1 VFLLTFH
8 NLKLLPQ
15 SKPTVTMTN
24 SSHRSALAAGFVA
37 GCSVAATVS
46 WLLLRA
52 QKQRSGEKLM
62 DREKNDAAF
71 HRSLPDDIRDEQL
84 SRHTLYFG
92 ESGMAKLKAATVCVV
107 GVGGVG
113 SHAAHMLARSGLG
126 HLRLVDFDQ
135 VTVSSLNRHAC
146 ATLRDVGTAKVECL
160 AQFLRKICP
169 DAAHLQVETV
179 AEMYTAATGARLL
192 HLPEGRLWNMVVD
205 CIDDVPTKA
214 ALLAYCLQNKIRVI
228 SCMGAGG
235 KADPT
240 RLHISDLRSAAND
253 PLASKIRQSL
263 KKYMKEASDDTSYLD
278 DMDQLTILYSS
289 EKTVV
294 KLADFTAE
302 QKEEGVHNFGAVD
315 GMRIRVVPVLGTM
328 PAIMGQALASICVTV
343 LAGKQMQPVTGE
355 RIGRNARNKIY
366 SILRT
371 REQNLTA
378 RIRAEVDA
386 SPERTV
392 SIRETKG
399 VNGVGEL
406 VTVTENDGSFK
417 TTWIGALQ
425 IDQSD
430 DMEYLMEIW
439 RNRCGVTGARLGT
452 VLHLV
457 RWDRSQTSTCDNLVL
472 VGANVLPGFEADP
485 EEYKNK
491 LDASIRTRIETRL
504 ATCIVD
510 R

>member
-1 VFLLTFH
+1 
-8 NLKLLPQ
+8 
-15 SKPTVTMTN
+15 MTTT
-24 SSHRSALAAGFVA
+24 SHRSALAAGFVA

-46 WLLLRA
+46 WLFSRKKN
-52 QKQRSGEKLM
+52 QQQQGKQFKDG
-62 DREKNDAAF
+62 DAAV
-71 HRSLPDDIRDEQL
+71 RAPSWSRTLPADIRDEQL

-92 ESGMAKLKAATVCVV
+92 ETGMGKLKVARVCVV

-113 SHAAHMLARSGLG
+113 SHTAHMLARSGLG

-146 ATLRDVGTAKVECL
+146 ATLHDVGTPKVECL
-160 AQFLRKICP
+160 AQFLQKICP
-169 DAAHLQVETV
+169 DEAHLKIESI
-179 AEMYTAATGARLL
+179 AEMYTAETGGRLL
-192 HLPEGRLWNMVVD
+192 QLPDDQSWDMVID
-205 CIDDVPTKA
+205 CIDDVKTKA

-240 RLHISDLRSAAND
+240 RLHISDMRSAAKD

-263 KKYMKEASDDTSYLD
+263 KKYMKQDSEETSYLD

-328 PAIMGQALASICVTV
+328 PAIMGQALASICLTV
-343 LAGKQMQPVTGE
+343 LAGKEMQPSTGE
-355 RIGRNARNKIY
+355 RVGRNTRNKIY
-366 SILRT
+366 QTLRT

-378 RIRAEVDA
+378 RVRADVEA
-386 SPERTV
+386 APEGTV
-392 SIRETKG
+392 SIQATTG
-399 VNGVGEL
+399 VNGDGELITIKKMDGIATMTWVGE
-406 VTVTENDGSFK
+406 
-417 TTWIGALQ
+417 LQ

-430 DMEYLMEIW
+430 DMDYLLEIW
-439 RNRCGVTGARLGT
+439 RNRCAVTGARLGT

-457 RWDRSQTSTCDNLVL
+457 RWDRSRTSTCDNLVL
-472 VGANVLPGFEADP
+472 VSANVLPEFEADP
-485 EEYKNK
+485 EKYKREM
-491 LDASIRTRIETRL
+491 DATIRTSIEKRL